1 MCLCKSVQ
9 FKSCLPL
16 IVFTFP
22 FFPFA
27 VGLFIPFSSRLPLCL
42 FFLSFYTSS
51 MKLWRDTGGI
61 SIRLSGKFIYLSL
74 PPSVHLYLTL
84 YCCSLF
90 KGFICVVI
98 CDFDW
103 IGSSFFWMLNIWR
116 YGLILQAQRYLL
128 YFWCFGSTS
137 VHWGRKLTVHVYY
150 FTIIICIFT

>member
-9 FKSCLPL
+9 CKSCLPL

-42 FFLSFYTSS
+42 FFLSFYTS

-61 SIRLSGKFIYLSL
+61 SIRLSGKFIRLSL

-90 KGFICVVI
+90 KGFICVCVI
-98 CDFDW
+98 STELEVEFFFFSECLTFEDMNLSHKHGYISCISGVLAAHLS
-103 IGSSFFWMLNIWR
+103 IG
-116 YGLILQAQRYLL
+116 GV
-128 YFWCFGSTS
+128 T
-137 VHWGRKLTVHVYY
+137 
-150 FTIIICIFT
+150 

>member
-90 KGFICVVI
+90 KGFICVCVI
-98 CDFDW
+98 STELEVLFSECSTFEDMDLSYKHRDICCISGVLAVHLS
-103 IGSSFFWMLNIWR
+103 IGGVN
-116 YGLILQAQRYLL
+116 
-128 YFWCFGSTS
+128 
-137 VHWGRKLTVHVYY
+137 
-150 FTIIICIFT
+150 